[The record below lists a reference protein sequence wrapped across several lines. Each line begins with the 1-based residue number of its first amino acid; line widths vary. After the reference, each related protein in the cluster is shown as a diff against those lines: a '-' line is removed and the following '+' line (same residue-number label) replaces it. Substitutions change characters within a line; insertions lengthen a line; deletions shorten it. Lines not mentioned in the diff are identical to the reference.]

1 MGKKLTLAHFVKY
14 LRVLLDEHL
23 KWAKQVTQVKIKLN
37 REIGILSEIQNI
49 TNRNTLKMIYHFF
62 FFFFFWFS
70 PSLWT
75 PVMGENEYRK
85 TKKTEK
91 LQNRSVRK
99 ILFKKHHS
107 YNTRSAAKKLL
118 DIPLLNS
125 ETYRTRSSKY
135 NCIID

>member
-62 FFFFFWFS
+62 FFFFFFGFHLHYG
-70 PSLWT
+70 PQLW
-75 PVMGENEYRK
+75 GK
-85 TKKTEK
+85 TNIEK
-91 LQNRSVRK
+91 Q
-99 ILFKKHHS
+99 
-107 YNTRSAAKKLL
+107 KKLKNSKTDQSEKSFSKNTTATIL
-118 DIPLLNS
+118 DQLLRNS
-125 ETYRTRSSKY
+125 WTYLYSIQRPIVHDHPNT
-135 NCIID
+135 IA